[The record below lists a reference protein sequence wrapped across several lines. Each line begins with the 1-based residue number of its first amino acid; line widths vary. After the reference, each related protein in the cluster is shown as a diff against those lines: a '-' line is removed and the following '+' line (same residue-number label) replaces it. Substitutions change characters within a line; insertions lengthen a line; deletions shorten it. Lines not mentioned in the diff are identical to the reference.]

1 MGINNFSATN
11 KTNMKYI
18 MTIVLLFISTT
29 IQNKPWLYP
38 ELKVVDKIEDII
50 MPDIMNKIA
59 YQESRNNWYAINHN
73 TNGTIDLG
81 RYQINTVAFK
91 ELNNVYNM
99 EIPDKDTFL
108 SDTLLQKKYALV
120 LYEHNIMILKRRK
133 IPVND
138 LTILLA
144 WKHSGYNVNW

>member
-120 LYEHNIMILKRRK
+120 LYEHNTIILKRRK

-138 LTILLA
+138 ATILLA